1 MSYLLSF
8 LFGTV
13 LKIYDDLADNKL
25 LKKFKTPL
33 FVETIKMLNI
43 IFFLV
48 LSIQEPLFYYFLTFI
63 FFSNIYSV
71 PSSFEGAYEKAGI
84 IILFVIYFF
93 TDNSKIRFSN
103 LDLTFLFMFCMM
115 VGIIYIENIFSPTEF
130 SVIKLFI
137 RFWIFIYSF
146 LSFLFLNNNN
156 ETICLFYT
164 FVCGYM
170 LVSLV
175 VQYYSLFISNIK
187 IKKQKNKKN
196 KKNKKTK
203 KQKNKKTKKS
213 CAS

>member
-48 LSIQEPLFYYFLTFI
+48 LSIQEPLFYYFLTFL
-63 FFSNIYSV
+63 FFFNIYSV
-71 PSSFEGAYEKAGI
+71 PSSFEGAYEKAAI
-84 IILFVIYFF
+84 INLFVIYFF
-93 TDNSKIRFSN
+93 TDNSKIRLSN
-103 LDLTFLFMFCMM
+103 IDLTFLFMFCMM
-115 VGIIYIENIFSPTEF
+115 VGITYIENIFSPTEF

-137 RFWIFIYSF
+137 RFLIFIYSF

-187 IKKQKNKKN
+187 IKKQEKQEKQEKQKKQ
-196 KKNKKTK
+196 K
-203 KQKNKKTKKS
+203 KQKNKKTIK
-213 CAS
+213 